1 MTEAGTRIATS
12 WLEWLYGEKIDG
24 NISICGH
31 GRWAGSRFADIDAA
45 VRYAMNFDAGQTGI
59 GGTYHRLTT
68 LNDSAP
74 RRGVDED
81 SVTLYSVSLDLDLR
95 GPGHVSD
102 EYPETEEQLREV
114 LAAAGLPEPSAW
126 VNSGGGRYPHW
137 KLTEPIR
144 LTDSEQEF
152 KRGQELLRSVQRA
165 VAQQAT
171 KRGWK
176 LDNTSDLARV
186 YRLPGTLN
194 RKGETPVMATWAL
207 GSGRTYD
214 ADELQPPAPT
224 PEPAPVAPPMPMSEL
239 GGPLFASPSSI
250 LFDEPGAPRTDT
262 RVFTLQEAM
271 QYVARPLQNLREAP
285 AGRINDTLNATACE
299 IAHFG
304 PQFWGRD
311 AAIGQ
316 ILDALGHTEY
326 DGQTWKAE
334 DTIASAYAAMTN
346 DWQAILAPPPTE
358 ALAAAVTATP
368 ADAVDA
374 LLAEMLTP
382 EQVTERKPPRYLIHG
397 LLQFDSESWII
408 GPPGSKKSFVVLD
421 QAARVAAG
429 QSWQGRRTNP
439 ADVVMIV
446 AEGSGGVGKRIKAW
460 TAKHGPMRE
469 GIRIL
474 PRPVQAGSPEKWAVL
489 VGACRVLAASARE
502 RGRGLLVIVDTQ
514 ARVTVGLKENDATDM
529 GVFIDAV
536 SAIRQATG
544 GCVYVVH
551 HTGRAGGDARG
562 SSAVDGAQTT
572 ELKIIPGKGKLAAR
586 LSVEKQKDI
595 EEIEPIDLAFE
606 VVDVGVDED
615 GERVSS
621 LVLAEPGSAAFRAAY
636 EGAETTHEDIEA
648 IEEGKAHL
656 LTARVVVDHWIRE
669 KTWSRPTQWA
679 IQILCDIGRERGL
692 TKSEV
697 KAMVEQKIGQE
708 VKRTTWNDTWTLI
721 TDSSREWAGVVVPA
735 SGERWTVDPTAVE
748 AFRK

>member
-1 MTEAGTRIATS
+1 
-12 WLEWLYGEKIDG
+12 
-24 NISICGH
+24 
-31 GRWAGSRFADIDAA
+31 
-45 VRYAMNFDAGQTGI
+45 
-59 GGTYHRLTT
+59 
-68 LNDSAP
+68 
-74 RRGVDED
+74 
-81 SVTLYSVSLDLDLR
+81 
-95 GPGHVSD
+95 
-102 EYPETEEQLREV
+102 
-114 LAAAGLPEPSAW
+114 
-126 VNSGGGRYPHW
+126 
-137 KLTEPIR
+137 
-144 LTDSEQEF
+144 
-152 KRGQELLRSVQRA
+152 
-165 VAQQAT
+165 
-171 KRGWK
+171 
-176 LDNTSDLARV
+176 
-186 YRLPGTLN
+186 
-194 RKGETPVMATWAL
+194 
-207 GSGRTYD
+207 
-214 ADELQPPAPT
+214 
-224 PEPAPVAPPMPMSEL
+224 
-239 GGPLFASPSSI
+239 
-250 LFDEPGAPRTDT
+250 
-262 RVFTLQEAM
+262 
-271 QYVARPLQNLREAP
+271 
-285 AGRINDTLNATACE
+285 
-299 IAHFG
+299 
-304 PQFWGRD
+304 
-311 AAIGQ
+311 
-316 ILDALGHTEY
+316 
-326 DGQTWKAE
+326 
-334 DTIASAYAAMTN
+334 
-346 DWQAILAPPPTE
+346 
-358 ALAAAVTATP
+358 
-368 ADAVDA
+368 
-374 LLAEMLTP
+374 
-382 EQVTERKPPRYLIHG
+382 
-397 LLQFDSESWII
+397 
-408 GPPGSKKSFVVLD
+408 
-421 QAARVAAG
+421 
-429 QSWQGRRTNP
+429 
-439 ADVVMIV
+439 MIV

-469 GIRIL
+469 GVRIL

-544 GCVYVVH
+544 ACVYVVH

-621 LVLAEPGSAAFRAAY
+621 LVLAEPGTAAFRAAY
-636 EGAETTHEDIEA
+636 EGAEATHEDIEA

-697 KAMVEQKIGQE
+697 KAMVEQKVGQE

-748 AFRK
+748 ASRK